1 MKEVFAD
8 PHTATRNMIQ
18 EYQYPGENPLGA
30 LAGNPIKFKDSPA
43 SFHHGPPKHGEHTE
57 EVLAEFGLLKKEE

>member
-1 MKEVFAD
+1 
-8 PHTATRNMIQ
+8 
-18 EYQYPGENPLGA
+18 